1 MNETLIKDPNPAF
14 CKTDVSGS
22 TVYLMDCIA
31 LMKEYPDNKEVSELI
46 FLLKCVNM
54 QLQKIDAI
62 S

>member
-1 MNETLIKDPNPAF
+1 MKIIDLDNYKQSLFKQKETIKEALF
-14 CKTDVSGS
+14 Y
-22 TVYLMDCIA
+22 TV
-31 LMKEYPDNKEVSELI
+31 DNKEVSELI